1 MCSDLWKPYLKVVA
15 ERTGQ
20 AVHVLDR
27 FPIMSH
33 FSKAIDEVRAAE
45 ARKLAAEG
53 RAPVLKRSR
62 WLLLKRPENLTD
74 AQSER
79 VAERVR
85 RNLRTVRA
93 WLLKEDFQALW
104 EYVSPYW
111 AGGFRPSSPRKRGP
125 VVHPHDGNRVV
136 SYTWRPARAGT
147 HPQILLT
154 RQRFAATTTALA
166 TFQLQ

>member
-93 WLLKEDFQALW
+93 WLLKEDFQGGRVDDWRGGVRSVVVA
-104 EYVSPYW
+104 VSRRLSQYRCLAP
-111 AGGFRPSSPRKRGP
+111 RHRSVSSRRSS
-125 VVHPHDGNRVV
+125 NRTCG
-136 SYTWRPARAGT
+136 SPASGSRS
-147 HPQILLT
+147 
-154 RQRFAATTTALA
+154 RS
-166 TFQLQ
+166 